1 MMKEL
6 RPAFILVLLM
16 TLLTGLIYP
25 LSITGITQLIFPKR
39 ADGSLIEKDGRVIG
53 SALIGQRFTRPDY
66 FHPRPSA
73 AGEGYEAHTSGGSN
87 LSPSN
92 RLLVEAVIERTN
104 LLRAEIGERR
114 IPISAVT
121 ASGSGLDPHISP
133 QTAFAQASRIARAR
147 NMPEGDVWQ
156 LIRTHIEGRTFTIL
170 GEPRVNVLLLNLALD
185 AQPRET
191 SPPSPPPLPQ

>member
-6 RPAFILVLLM
+6 RPAFILLLVM
-16 TLLTGLIYP
+16 TLLTGFAYP
-25 LSITGITQLIFPKR
+25 LAITGIAQLAFPKR
-39 ADGSLIEKDGRVIG
+39 ADGSLIVKDGQVIG
-53 SALIGQRFTRPDY
+53 SALIGQQFTRPEY
-66 FHPRPSA
+66 FHPRPSE
-73 AGEGYEAHTSGGSN
+73 AGNGYEADKSGGSN
-87 LSPSN
+87 LAPSS
-92 RLLVEAVIERTN
+92 RLLAQTIVERTN

-147 NMPEGDVWQ
+147 NMPEGDVWKI
-156 LIRTHIEGRTFTIL
+156 IRSHIEDRTFTIL

-185 AQPRET
+185 EQPKE
-191 SPPSPPPLPQ
+191 SPPPR

>member
-6 RPAFILVLLM
+6 RPAFILLMVM
-16 TLLTGLIYP
+16 TLLTGFAYP
-25 LSITGITQLIFPKR
+25 LAITGIAQFAFPKR
-39 ADGSLIEKDGRVIG
+39 ADGSLIVKDGQVIG
-53 SALIGQRFTRPDY
+53 SVLVGQQFTRPEY
-66 FHPRPSA
+66 FHPRPSE
-73 AGEGYEAHTSGGSN
+73 AGNGYEADKSGGSN
-87 LSPSN
+87 LAPSS
-92 RLLVEAVIERTN
+92 RLLAQTIVERTN

-147 NMPEGDVWQ
+147 NMPEGDVWKI
-156 LIRTHIEGRTFTIL
+156 IRSHIEDRTFTIL

-185 AQPRET
+185 EQPKE
-191 SPPSPPPLPQ
+191 SLPPR

>member
-6 RPAFILVLLM
+6 RPAFILLLVM
-16 TLLTGLIYP
+16 TLLTGFAYP
-25 LSITGITQLIFPKR
+25 LAITGIAQLAFPKR
-39 ADGSLIEKDGRVIG
+39 ADGSLIVKDGRVIG
-53 SALIGQRFTRPDY
+53 SVLVGQQFTRPEY
-66 FHPRPSA
+66 FHPRPSE
-73 AGEGYEAHTSGGSN
+73 AGNGYEADKSGGSN
-87 LSPSN
+87 LAPSS
-92 RLLVEAVIERTN
+92 RLLAQTIVERTN

-147 NMPEGDVWQ
+147 NMPEGDVWKI
-156 LIRTHIEGRTFTIL
+156 IRSHIEDRTFTIL

-185 AQPRET
+185 EQPKE
-191 SPPSPPPLPQ
+191 PSPPR

>member
-16 TLLTGLIYP
+16 TVLTGLIYP
-25 LSITGITQLIFPKR
+25 LSITGIAQLIFPKR

-53 SALIGQRFTRPDY
+53 STLIGQRFTRPDY

-73 AGEGYEAHTSGGSN
+73 AGDGYEASMSGGSN
-87 LSPSN
+87 LSPSS
-92 RLLVEAVIERTN
+92 RLLAQTVVERTN

-191 SPPSPPPLPQ
+191 SPPPPR

>member
-16 TLLTGLIYP
+16 TLITGLVYP
-25 LSITGITQLIFPKR
+25 LSITGIAQLVFPGR

-73 AGEGYEAHTSGGSN
+73 AGDGYEGQTSGGSN
-87 LSPSN
+87 LSPGS
-92 RLLVEAVIERTN
+92 RLLVQTVIERTN

-191 SPPSPPPLPQ
+191 SPPPPR